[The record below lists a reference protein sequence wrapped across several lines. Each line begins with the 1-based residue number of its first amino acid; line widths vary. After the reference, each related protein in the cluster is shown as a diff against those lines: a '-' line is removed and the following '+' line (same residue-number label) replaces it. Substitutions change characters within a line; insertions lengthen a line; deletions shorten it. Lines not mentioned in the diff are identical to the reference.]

1 MDKKVFLKVIK
12 ILIKETKR
20 FKKPV
25 VGKLFEKD
33 DPYKILISTIIS
45 LRTKDKITE
54 EVSLKLFKVADN
66 PYSMVK
72 LNTTDI
78 ENLIKKS
85 GFYRNKAK
93 VIKNVSQTL
102 IDRFNG
108 KVPDDMEKL
117 LSLKGVG
124 RKTANLVLSLGYGKI
139 GICVDTH
146 VHRISNRFGIV
157 KTKNPYETEIE
168 LMKILPKKYWIVYNE
183 LLVIWGQNICKPVNP
198 KCKECVLNTLC
209 DRVKVGK

>member
-1 MDKKVFLKVIK
+1 MDKKVFLKVVK
-12 ILIKETKR
+12 ILIKEIKK

-33 DPYKILISTIIS
+33 DPYKILISTLIS

-54 EVSLKLFKVADN
+54 EVSLKLFNVADN
-66 PYSMVK
+66 PYSMAK
-72 LNTTDI
+72 LDYSDI
-78 ENLIKKS
+78 ERLIKKS

-93 VIKNVSQTL
+93 VIKDVSQTL
-102 IDRFNG
+102 IDKFDG

-117 LSLKGVG
+117 MSLKGVG
-124 RKTANLVLSLGYGKI
+124 RKTANLVLSLGYGKK

-157 KTKNPYETEIE
+157 KTKNPYETEKE
-168 LMKILPKKYWIVYNE
+168 LMKILPKKYWIIYNE
-183 LLVIWGQNICKPVNP
+183 LLVTWGQNVCKPVNP

-209 DRVKVGK
+209 DRVNVKK